1 MRHAII
7 LLPLLGLTA
16 CFSTPKVMHHPLT
29 GGLSLVSAP
38 AQVDPMLSW
47 IGGLCIVAGVA
58 ALMVTRT
65 YGLRP
70 ILIGIGLVLL
80 NQAVARY
87 GDWLFLPT
95 IIATGAIS
103 LAYAFITIRR
113 MLRHRKEN
121 GT

>member
-1 MRHAII
+1 MRHSII
-7 LLPLLGLTA
+7 LLSLLGLTA
-16 CFSTPKVMHHPLT
+16 CISTPRVAHHPLA
-29 GGLSLVSAP
+29 GGLDLVTAP

-47 IGGLCIVAGVA
+47 VGGLCIVAGVVSWV
-58 ALMVTRT
+58 VTRT
-65 YGLRP
+65 FGLRA
-70 ILIGIGLVLL
+70 ILVGIGLILL
-80 NQAVARY
+80 NTAVGRY